1 MKKVLLTLIC
11 SFFFSLYSFGAA
23 IQWGAFGLPSSFS
36 GGTAYLLQAS
46 DTLDVSVVESFVT
59 SSAGLQLP
67 DTVQQLWSLGV
78 QSSELGTYVLSPHST
93 DIASVTSGQHA
104 WTIVISS
111 DGSSYAISQE
121 LNLSTPDNAAM
132 YAFNFNMSLT
142 PDESYWTIGTIGGEP
157 IDPDVPEPTA
167 LALLALGAA
176 GWALRRKVSA

>member
-1 MKKVLLTLIC
+1 MKKLTLTLIC
-11 SFFFSLYSFGAA
+11 STFFSFFSFGAA
-23 IQWGAFGLPSSFS
+23 IQWGAFGLPSSFVN
-36 GGTAYLLQAS
+36 GTAYLLQAS
-46 DTLDVSVVESFVT
+46 DTLDVNTVASFITLT
-59 SSAGLQLP
+59 SDLQLP
-67 DTVQQLWSLGV
+67 ESVQQLWTLNV
-78 QSSELGTYVLSPHST
+78 QTSELGNYVLSPNST

-121 LNLSTPDNAAM
+121 LNLATPDGAAM

-167 LALLALGAA
+167 LALLALGVA
-176 GWALRRKVSA
+176 GVALRRRIR